1 MVNPMR
7 MKFSSLKIVWL
18 LLLILLI
25 TCTPQPT
32 KKIELTFWAMGAEG
46 EYIQQLLPRFKAE
59 HPDMNVKIQAIP
71 WTAAHEKLL
80 TAYAGQSTPDVCQL
94 GNTWIPEFQA
104 IEALLPLDSLLAQ
117 STTIHDTAYFNG
129 IWQTN
134 VIGKSVYGIPWYVDT
149 RLLFYRTDILK
160 SVGYVQP
167 PSTWEEWRD
176 VSLKIHHLSEAE
188 RQKYAVFFSMI
199 YNDWQVPAILILQNN
214 GRLLKEN
221 DCYGAFDE
229 PATIEALRY
238 YLSFFQDGLAVRSM
252 TEVSN
257 LYQGFSDGVFSMMIT
272 GPWNINEM
280 RKRFTEMTGRWSTA
294 PMPMKQN
301 GSSIAG
307 GASLVIFKNT
317 KNVAAAWKLVEFLS
331 RSDIQI
337 EFFRLT
343 RDLPAVR
350 TAWQSEELLNDRE
363 IRAFYTQLESVLPTP
378 KIAEWEQ
385 VAVKIQEHLEKAIFG
400 KVELTEMVAHL
411 NTEVNQILE
420 KRRWML
426 ERGLIQAAE

>member
-1 MVNPMR
+1 
-7 MKFSSLKIVWL
+7 
-18 LLLILLI
+18 
-25 TCTPQPT
+25 
-32 KKIELTFWAMGAEG
+32 
-46 EYIQQLLPRFKAE
+46 
-59 HPDMNVKIQAIP
+59 
-71 WTAAHEKLL
+71 
-80 TAYAGQSTPDVCQL
+80 
-94 GNTWIPEFQA
+94 
-104 IEALLPLDSLLAQ
+104 
-117 STTIHDTAYFNG
+117 
-129 IWQTN
+129 
-134 VIGKSVYGIPWYVDT
+134 
-149 RLLFYRTDILK
+149 
-160 SVGYVQP
+160 
-167 PSTWEEWRD
+167 
-176 VSLKIHHLSEAE
+176 
-188 RQKYAVFFSMI
+188 
-199 YNDWQVPAILILQNN
+199 WQVPAILILQNN

-331 RSDIQI
+331 RSEIQI

-343 RDLPAVR
+343 RDLPAVK

-385 VAVKIQEHLEKAIFG
+385 VAVKIQEHLEKAIFE
-400 KVELTEMVAHL
+400 KVDLSEMVANL
-411 NTEVNQILE
+411 NTDVNQILE
-420 KRRWML
+420 KRRWLL

>member
-1 MVNPMR
+1 M
-7 MKFSSLKIVWL
+7 
-18 LLLILLI
+18 
-25 TCTPQPT
+25 
-32 KKIELTFWAMGAEG
+32 
-46 EYIQQLLPRFKAE
+46 PRFKAE
-59 HPDMNVKIQAIP
+59 YPAINVKIQAIP

-104 IEALLPLDSLLAQ
+104 IDALLPLDSLIAQ
-117 STTIHDTAYFNG
+117 STVIQDTTYFKG

-134 VIGKSVYGIPWYVDT
+134 VIGKIVYGIPWYVDT
-149 RLLFYRTDILK
+149 RLLFYRTDILT
-160 SVGYVQP
+160 SVGYAVP
-167 PSTWEEWRD
+167 PSTWDEWRD
-176 VSLKIHHLSEAE
+176 VSLKIHNLSEAQ

-199 YNDWQVPAILILQNN
+199 YNDWQVPVILILQNN
-214 GRLLKEN
+214 GRLLKEQ

-229 PATIEALRY
+229 PATVEALQY

-257 LYQGFSDGVFSMMIT
+257 LYQGFSDGVFSMMVT

-294 PMPMKQN
+294 PMPAHQN

-307 GASLVIFKNT
+307 GASLVIFKNS
-317 KNVAAAWKLVEFLS
+317 KNVSAAWKFIEFLS
-331 RSDIQI
+331 RPENQI

-343 RDLPAVR
+343 LDLPAVKA
-350 TAWQSEELLNDRE
+350 AWQSDELLDDRE
-363 IRAFYTQLESVLPTP
+363 ISAFYTQLESVLPTP

-400 KVELTEMVAHL
+400 KVKISGMVNNL
-411 NTEVNQILE
+411 NTDVNQILE

-426 ERGLIQAAE
+426 ARGLIQPAE